1 MRVWPLAYLAVGC
14 ILVLAISRSH
24 RPYHAPVSTAEW
36 LLGAMLWPV
45 LLVGLAVMSLRR
57 SRSRS

>member
-1 MRVWPLAYLAVGC
+1 VLPLAYLAVGGV
-14 ILVLAISRSH
+14 LVLLISRSH

-36 LLGAMLWPV
+36 LLGAALWPV
-45 LLVGLAVMSLRR
+45 LVIGLAVMSLRR